1 MKKDDV
7 LQKSY
12 LQFGKVA
19 DLDSDFGRSLS

>member
-12 LQFGKVA
+12 LQFGRVA
-19 DLDSDFGRSLS
+19 DLDSEFSQSLS